1 MRKRND
7 GFTIISVLVAIVMLS
22 MGILALSR
30 TGTMAMAAQT
40 NAGLRTTALAI
51 ARAHMERVRSRP
63 AVDVLS
69 ESPVQVDETGTVVSG
84 GRFTRSVEV
93 ATIRHNLKQ
102 IKVIVA
108 FPRGRAPVE
117 LLTLAY
123 VGTF

>member
-1 MRKRND
+1 MIKRND

-22 MGILALSR
+22 VGILGLSR
-30 TGTMAMAAQT
+30 TGTLAMSAQ
-40 NAGLRTTALAI
+40 NAAGLRTTALAI

-63 AVDVLS
+63 AIEVLS
-69 ESPVQVDETGTVVSG
+69 ESPVQVDRRGLVVAG

-93 ATIRHNLKQ
+93 GDVRHNLKQ

>member
-1 MRKRND
+1 MIKRND

-22 MGILALSR
+22 FGILALSR
-30 TGTMAMAAQT
+30 TGTMAMSAQ
-40 NAGLRTTALAI
+40 NAAGLRTTALAI
-51 ARAHMERVRSRP
+51 ARGHMELVRSRP
-63 AVDVLS
+63 AIEVIS
-69 ESPVQVDETGTVVSG
+69 ESPVQVDRRGAPASE

-93 ATIRHNLKQ
+93 STVRHNLKQ

-108 FPRGRAPVE
+108 FPRGAAPVE